1 MDDHRDSRLL
11 TRVVVQ
17 NYKSIRSCDVTLGP
31 LTFLVGPNGSGKSNF
46 LDALRF
52 VADALSGSL
61 EQAARRRG
69 GIGEIL
75 LRHSDLD
82 HGIGFRLEFRLSQSV
97 AGHYAF
103 ELSSLGENASV
114 TSEECFITDTGR
126 PGSDEFYTIIDG
138 RLADSSLAIAPLMD
152 SDRLYLTRVSGV
164 PAFRPVFD
172 ALSRMSFYELS
183 PAELRQ
189 LQTPGAPDHLAR
201 DGTNLPSVLR
211 KLESDNPEVME
222 RVRTYLSQVVPAI
235 VDVRYA
241 RLGPFESV
249 EFVQEGVPGERSTFF
264 ATNMSDGTLRSLA
277 ILVALFQNGNG
288 HGPLLVG
295 LEEPE
300 TALHPAA
307 AEVLLDSLR
316 EASES
321 RQILVTS
328 HSPDLLDRGGVNDA
342 EILAVVSEQGQ
353 TRIGAIEEASRSV
366 LRDGLFGAGELLR
379 MDQLRPEVGK
389 PAALPDSS
397 VLFGASPPVSA

>member
-1 MDDHRDSRLL
+1 MNDLRDSRLL

-52 VADALSGSL
+52 VSEALSGSL
-61 EQAARRRG
+61 EQAVRSRG
-69 GIGEIL
+69 GIREML
-75 LRHSDLD
+75 LRHSQFD
-82 HGIGFRLEFRLSQSV
+82 HGIGFRLEFRLSRTLV
-97 AGHYAF
+97 GHYAF
-103 ELSSLGENASV
+103 SLGSLTENASV
-114 TSEECFITDTGR
+114 TSEECFLSDTGR
-126 PGSDEFYTIIDG
+126 PGFYEFYKVTDG
-138 RLADSSLAIAPLMD
+138 ELTDSLLPMPPAAA
-152 SDRLYLTRVSGV
+152 SDRLYLARVSGV

-172 ALSRMSFYELS
+172 ALSRMAFYELS

-189 LQTPGAPDHLAR
+189 IQTPGAPDVLAR
-201 DGTNLPSVLR
+201 NGTNLPSILR
-211 KLESDNPEVME
+211 KLESDNPKVME
-222 RVRTYLSQVVPAI
+222 RIRTYLSQVVPTI
-235 VDVRYA
+235 DDVRYA
-241 RLGPFESV
+241 RVGPFESV
-249 EFVQEGVPGERSTFF
+249 EFIQEAVPGERSTFF

-321 RQILVTS
+321 RQVLVTS
-328 HSPDLLDRGGVNDA
+328 HSPDLLDRGGVTDA
-342 EILAVVSEQGQ
+342 EILAVVSEGGQ
-353 TRIGAIEEASRSV
+353 TRIGAIDEASRSV

-379 MDQLRPEVGK
+379 MDQLRPEVRQ

-397 VLFGASPPVSA
+397 VLFGASPPGSA

>member
-1 MDDHRDSRLL
+1 MNDPRDSRLL

-52 VADALSGSL
+52 VSDALSGSL
-61 EQAARRRG
+61 EQAARSRG
-69 GIGEIL
+69 GIGEMMT
-75 LRHSDLD
+75 RHS
-82 HGIGFRLEFRLSQSV
+82 GYEQEVGFRLEFRLSQNV
-97 AGHYAF
+97 VGHYAF
-103 ELSSLGENASV
+103 SLDSLRENASV
-114 TSEECFITDTGR
+114 TCEECFISDTGR
-126 PGSDEFYTIIDG
+126 PGFYEFYKVADG
-138 RLADSSLAIAPLMD
+138 QLTDSLLPIPPAAA
-152 SDRLYLTRVSGV
+152 SDRLYLARVSGV

-172 ALSRMSFYELS
+172 ALSRMAFYELS
-183 PAELRQ
+183 PAELRE
-189 LQTPGAPDHLAR
+189 LQPPGASDVLAR

-211 KLESDNPEVME
+211 NLENTTPDVMD
-222 RVRTYLSQVVPAI
+222 RVRVYLRQVVPAI
-235 VDVRYA
+235 AGVRAA

-249 EFVQEGVPGERSTFF
+249 EFEQESAGGDHSRFLSTS
-264 ATNMSDGTLRSLA
+264 MSDGTLRSLA
-277 ILVALFQNGNG
+277 ILVALFQNGDG
-288 HGPLLVG
+288 HGPLVVG

-328 HSPDLLDRGGVNDA
+328 HSPDLLDRGGVTDA
-342 EILAVVSEQGQ
+342 EILAVVSERGE
-353 TRIGAIEEASRSV
+353 TRIGAIDEASRSV

-379 MDQLRPEVGK
+379 MDQLRPEVRR
-389 PAALPDSS
+389 PAAPPDSS
-397 VLFGASPPVSA
+397 ALFGASPPVSA